1 MSNKYWLL
9 SRLLLSVC
17 FLHFGCKQS
26 VSDKGITVD
35 LDTAVEVP
43 LSTYFEEISYL
54 FLDYPEGEP
63 IVNAYKSVLTDEYF
77 FVESRERAAVFQYDR
92 KGNLLRVLR
101 NYGEGPEQWML
112 IDQLYVKNDQLVIH
126 CNYLKKYL
134 RFSMEGELVDQGKL
148 AHRSNDYF
156 EGDGYELYY
165 FQNGFEDTGYKF
177 LRVGQDGTEDFFIK
191 VKKGFEN
198 AVPSSS
204 VRGFQ
209 DFPSNKSIVLI
220 PSHSNEMYRFDEQG
234 FLKDSLSFH
243 FGRHHIDDQTRLIYT
258 YPAEAVYKFNDYIK
272 ETGNVRGLF
281 GTVWNRSGG
290 LVSFTAGFSTKF
302 AYLTNQDELV
312 SVVNSFINDLD
323 GLNIRFRFWITS
335 SEEIGFF
342 MDSREFLKAYSD
354 SFLGKKVEIRSG
366 NVHDFYRKNKEKL
379 QDEVYVAVILK
390 LRKD

>member
-9 SRLLLSVC
+9 SRLLFSVC
-17 FLHFGCKQS
+17 FLHLGCKQS
-26 VSDKGITVD
+26 VSDKVITVD

-101 NYGEGPEQWML
+101 NYGEGPDQWML

-165 FQNGFEDTGYKF
+165 FQNGFEDSGHKF
-177 LRVGQDGTEDFFIK
+177 LRVGHDGTEDLFIK
-191 VKKGFEN
+191 VRKGFESS
-198 AVPSSS
+198 VPMSS

-209 DFPSNKSIVLI
+209 EFASNKSIVLI

-243 FGRHHIDDQTRLIYT
+243 FGRHHIDDQTRLTYT
-258 YPAEAVYKFNDYIK
+258 YPAEAIYKFNDYIK

-302 AYLTNQDELV
+302 AYLNNQDKLV
-312 SVVNSFINDLD
+312 AVVNSFSNDLD
-323 GLNIRFRFWITS
+323 GLKIRFRFWITA

-354 SFLGKKVEIRSG
+354 SFLGKKVEIRPG
-366 NVHDFYRKNKEKL
+366 NVHDFYRKYQEKL
-379 QDEVYVAVILK
+379 QDDIYVAVFLK
-390 LRKD
+390 LRNN